1 MLMNLPEI
9 WKNQK
14 NKPKIRKFK
23 PNKTSKQTEFWYSR
37 QLLGLVGALRKQV
50 EGALQQPQSPF
61 LMDSDNGFKAFDTQR
76 FLAVVKKLAENDRL
90 FNAEN
95 LAQEFVKRGN
105 QQNARE
111 VTANLQRQTGVDL
124 QGFLGNSP
132 ALLEKVNLLT
142 TANTQL
148 IKSISSQYLD
158 KVQTAVTQSVMTGK
172 LNADLAKEIRQI
184 GNVTESRARLIARDQ
199 SSKLN
204 ATLTQVRHQ
213 DVGIKKYRWST
224 SGDERVRT
232 SHAEN
237 DGKIFSY
244 DDPPE
249 TGHPGHGVNCRC
261 VQIPVLDDVPTDK
274 EKTPTEPSQKT
285 EEKHFGVKS
294 AELLLEK
301 AGKIEPKI
309 TSDVTQV
316 IASVGGK
323 VEGLEYRLKSI
334 GSLERKIKTEM
345 LAGLSE
351 KQAVERVKD
360 VVRYTAIFDSNTFV
374 EQYQKMQ
381 EQLAKKGYR
390 TVVVKNTWQEGA
402 TYKGINTF
410 VNAFV
415 EKDNIIFEMQYHT
428 QESFDLKNGKLHK
441 LYEKFR
447 NPETSLEE
455 KAKISLEMQ
464 KLSANLRVPKDIS
477 LIKGKK

>member
-1 MLMNLPEI
+1 M
-9 WKNQK
+9 
-14 NKPKIRKFK
+14 
-23 PNKTSKQTEFWYSR
+23 
-37 QLLGLVGALRKQV
+37 LGLVGALRKQV

-184 GNVTESRARLIARDQ
+184 GNVTKSRARLIARDQ

-244 DDPPE
+244 DDPPA
-249 TGHPGHGVNCRC
+249 TGHPGHEINCRC
-261 VQIPVLDDVPTDK
+261 VQIPVLDEKSVQEKITRIERIEKAFNTPIPVDPTDK
-274 EKTPTEPSQKT
+274 VVLP
-285 EEKHFGVKS
+285 
-294 AELLLEK
+294 
-301 AGKIEPKI
+301 
-309 TSDVTQV
+309 
-316 IASVGGK
+316 K
-323 VEGLEYRLKSI
+323 VETKRFGTLEFGEKQVRD
-334 GSLERKIKTEM
+334 KIKHYRKYFNPF
-345 LAGLSE
+345 E
-351 KQAVERVKD
+351 KRSNPSVWRTYQKELIRQLNHKDTIAFGHYRDVKD
-360 VVRYTAIFDSNTFV
+360 SKVFYNRKTGWVMI
-374 EQYQKMQ
+374 
-381 EQLAKKGYR
+381 
-390 TVVVKNTWQEGA
+390 
-402 TYKGINTF
+402 F
-410 VNAFV
+410 VNGV
-415 EKDNIIFEMQYHT
+415 YLSSMKMIRHSSQWKNY
-428 QESFDLKNGKLHK
+428 LKNGRL
-441 LYEKFR
+441 
-447 NPETSLEE
+447 
-455 KAKISLEMQ
+455 
-464 KLSANLRVPKDIS
+464 
-477 LIKGKK
+477 G

>member
-1 MLMNLPEI
+1 M
-9 WKNQK
+9 
-14 NKPKIRKFK
+14 
-23 PNKTSKQTEFWYSR
+23 
-37 QLLGLVGALRKQV
+37 
-50 EGALQQPQSPF
+50 QQPQSPF

-244 DDPPE
+244 DDPPA
-249 TGHPGHGVNCRC
+249 TGHPGHEINCRC
-261 VQIPVLDDVPTDK
+261 VQIPVLDEKAERENKQVGKWDMLSPMEQQQVLEKSPSIADSTKGLMAGLKERKVEVKPVQLLKKQLSGSEIIQKLAGGDETKGSCASLALAYIGNRLGLDVTDYRDGESRSFFSNALNFRK
-274 EKTPTEPSQKT
+274 LVTTQ
-285 EEKHFGVKS
+285 GVKS
-294 AELLLEK
+294 AVFEVVREAKDVATLLEK
-301 AGKIEPKI
+301 ELVLGKEYILGAGKHAAIVRKTEN
-309 TSDVTQV
+309 
-316 IASVGGK
+316 
-323 VEGLEYRLKSI
+323 GLEY
-334 GSLERKIKTEM
+334 
-345 LAGLSE
+345 
-351 KQAVERVKD
+351 
-360 VVRYTAIFDSNTFV
+360 
-374 EQYQKMQ
+374 
-381 EQLAKKGYR
+381 
-390 TVVVKNTWQEGA
+390 
-402 TYKGINTF
+402 
-410 VNAFV
+410 
-415 EKDNIIFEMQYHT
+415 
-428 QESFDLKNGKLHK
+428 
-441 LYEKFR
+441 
-447 NPETSLEE
+447 
-455 KAKISLEMQ
+455 LEMQ
-464 KLSANLRVPKDIS
+464 SRDNNGWKSFRSRGTVARTLYERFGCQLSPNKYGLKSRVELAEVGSFKSVKADMRAI
-477 LIKGKK
+477 LGYINTATNKQKKGSTGYAK